1 MVRKTIKEMAITVV
15 KTTEGLLKI
24 ETFNVTPSAED
35 REYFVPK
42 LDDEGNELEDQSI
55 LVMTTG
61 LVDENLNPL
70 SEIVKHELMISEEE
84 AHKEIRLK
92 AASEE
97 KFIKKLSTDPDWNP
111 GYKSKKK

>member
-1 MVRKTIKEMAITVV
+1 MAITVV

-24 ETFNVTPSAED
+24 ETFNVNPSEED
-35 REYFVPK
+35 KEYFVPR

-61 LVDENLNPL
+61 LVDEKLNPL
-70 SEIVKHELMISEEE
+70 SETVKHELMISEEE

-92 AASEE
+92 ADSEQ
-97 KFIKKLSTDPDWNP
+97 KLMKNLCTDYEWNP
-111 GYKSKKK
+111 GYKKEK

>member
-1 MVRKTIKEMAITVV
+1 MAITVV

-24 ETFNVTPSAED
+24 ETFNINPSKED
-35 REYFVPK
+35 KEYFAPR

-61 LVDENLNPL
+61 LVDENLNTK
-70 SEIVKHELMISEEE
+70 SETVKHELLISEEE

-92 AASEE
+92 ADSEQRL
-97 KFIKKLSTDPDWNP
+97 IKKMCTDPEWNP
-111 GYKSKKK
+111 GYKKKSNE